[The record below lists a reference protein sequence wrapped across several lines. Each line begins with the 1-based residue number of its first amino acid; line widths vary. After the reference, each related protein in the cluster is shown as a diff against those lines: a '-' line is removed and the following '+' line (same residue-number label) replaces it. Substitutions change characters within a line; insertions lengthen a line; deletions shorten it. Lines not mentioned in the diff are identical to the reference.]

1 MVLASDIT
9 RKTIS
14 RYHGFNQ
21 YELTCDRQQFVNLL
35 MHKFKL
41 SNDFNREKWNLLK
54 YHNFCT
60 SSSESTE
67 NSNSTDNMDT
77 VWVYTLSFSMIKD
90 D

>member
-1 MVLASDIT
+1 
-9 RKTIS
+9 
-14 RYHGFNQ
+14 
-21 YELTCDRQQFVNLL
+21 

-41 SNDFNREKWNLLK
+41 SNDFNREKWDFIK